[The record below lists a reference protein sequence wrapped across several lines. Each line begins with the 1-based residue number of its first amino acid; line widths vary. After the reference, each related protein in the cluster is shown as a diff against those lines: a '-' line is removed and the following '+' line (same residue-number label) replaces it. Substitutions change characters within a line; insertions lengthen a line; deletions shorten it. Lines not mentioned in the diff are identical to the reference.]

1 MNTSAK
7 RVKIS
12 ATAAEW
18 ARIAERAGTTPIEQ
32 FVLACAVAGEA
43 SEDGTHPLA
52 LSPVEQRQLARRV
65 ERVAQAHDVLFARLP
80 GAGLSLYEALDV
92 ICRAAHRER

>member
-1 MNTSAK
+1 MNTSVK
-7 RVKIS
+7 RLEIS

-18 ARIAERAGTTPIEQ
+18 ARIAERAGTVTIEQ
-32 FVLACAVAGEA
+32 FVLACAVAGHS
-43 SEDGTHPLA
+43 SEDGAHRLA

-80 GAGLSLYEALDV
+80 GTDLRLYEALDV
-92 ICRAAHRER
+92 ICRAACRER

>member
-1 MNTSAK
+1 MNASVK
-7 RVKIS
+7 RLEIS

-32 FVLACAVAGEA
+32 FVHACAVAGQA
-43 SEDGTHPLA
+43 SEDGTHPLV
-52 LSPVEQRQLARRV
+52 LPPVEQRRLARRV

-80 GAGLSLYEALDV
+80 GAGLCLYEALDV

>member
-1 MNTSAK
+1 MNSPTK
-7 RVKIS
+7 RLKVS

-32 FVLACAVAGEA
+32 FILACAVAGQA

-80 GAGLSLYEALDV
+80 GTGLCLYEALDV
-92 ICRAAHRER
+92 ICRAARRER

>member
-1 MNTSAK
+1 MNASP
-7 RVKIS
+7 RRLKIS
-12 ATAAEW
+12 ATAEEW

-32 FVLACAVAGEA
+32 FVLACAIGGEP

-65 ERVAQAHDVLFARLP
+65 ERVARAHDVLFARLP
-80 GAGLSLYEALDV
+80 GTGLLLHEALDV
-92 ICRAAHRER
+92 ICRAAQRER

>member
-1 MNTSAK
+1 MK
-7 RVKIS
+7 RLKIS
-12 ATAAEW
+12 ATATEW
-18 ARIAERAGTTPIEQ
+18 ARIAERAGSTPVEQ
-32 FVLACAVAGEA
+32 FVLACAVAGES
-43 SEDGTHPLA
+43 SEDGSHPVA

-80 GAGLSLYEALDV
+80 DTGLCLYEALVV